1 MHIKDDQDVGGKPRP
16 KKLAMAGQSVFGC
29 EHFQKVFCHALPLA
43 NFQSIRHLHWAPHHL
58 RGARPGSDLMQG
70 SRVRQCSNNSRII
83 YRPVSIEKR
92 GHIDEPSLRPL
103 RILVKRCSTLW
114 YLKNSREYLKNSSRC
129 LWHPAESWGPWGY
142 LLRSASIF

>member
-1 MHIKDDQDVGGKPRP
+1 MHIEDDQDVGGKPRP
-16 KKLAMAGQSVFGC
+16 KKLAMAGQSVFGR

-114 YLKNSREYLKNSSRC
+114 YLKNSREYLKKLLKMSLTSRWVMGPMG
-129 LWHPAESWGPWGY
+129 LPAK
-142 LLRSASIF
+142 IC